1 MYLGLVPVKGLLILV
16 RGKVIIPVW
25 EVATRHGK
33 LLKSKQT
40 LFQILCITLVKMAK
54 IKTNWPSAA

>member
-1 MYLGLVPVKGLLILV
+1 MVGA
-16 RGKVIIPVW
+16 KVIIPVLR

-33 LLKSKQT
+33 LLKSKQK

>member
-1 MYLGLVPVKGLLILV
+1 MEAV
-16 RGKVIIPVW
+16 KVIILR

-33 LLKSKQT
+33 LLKSKQK

>member
-1 MYLGLVPVKGLLILV
+1 MVLTSWLNLDKD
-16 RGKVIIPVW
+16 KVIIPVLR

-33 LLKSKQT
+33 LLKSKQK

-54 IKTNWPSAA
+54 IKTNLPSAA